1 MKVHADKRSR
11 EVKPAPQAERA
22 AQEAQRAIARQEHR
36 AAKALSFIERER
48 AYIASGYTSA
58 QAWAEANG
66 YGDRQARRLLALGRA
81 LAAAPEL
88 ERKMRSGAVPSD
100 AILAVGKVLCEPSLK
115 LSAAERTA
123 WLERACT
130 QPPRQLREEATKA
143 VEEARQG
150 EATFP
155 MRFLVTAAAKDG
167 FRRSRLLMSMGQ
179 PRQISEGQTFGR
191 LVQDWL
197 AGHDPRLKPLPKR
210 RSGPTR
216 GTRGRYRPKL
226 VDAMVERRS
235 GGTCEICRVR
245 PAVEKIHIR
254 EPHAKGGSREAD
266 NIADGCRE
274 CHVMVDA
281 GIFRFSHFDEQGRPQ
296 WTFHP
301 GPLQQPS
308 VVRERAPP
316 RYAVRRQ
323 TETLVGSAS
332 IPFG

>member
-1 MKVHADKRSR
+1 MKAYADKRSR

-22 AQEAQRAIARQEHR
+22 AQEAQRAIARHEHR
-36 AAKALSFIERER
+36 AAKALAIIESRR

-66 YGDRQARRLLALGRA
+66 YGDSQARRLLALGRA
-81 LAAAPEL
+81 LSAAPEL
-88 ERKMRSGAVPSD
+88 ERKMRSGTVPSD
-100 AILAVGKVLCEPSLK
+100 AVLAVGKVLCEPSLN

-123 WLERACT
+123 WLKRACT
-130 QPPRQLREEATKA
+130 QPPRQLREEATRA

-167 FRRSRLLMSMGQ
+167 FRRSRLLMSKGQ

-197 AGHDPRLKPLPKR
+197 AVHDPRLKPLPKR

-216 GTRGRYRPKL
+216 GTRSRYRPKL
-226 VDAMVERRS
+226 VDAIVERRS
-235 GGTCEICRVR
+235 GGTCEICGVR

-254 EPHAKGGSREAD
+254 EPHAKGGSREVD
-266 NIADGCRE
+266 NLADGCRE

-281 GIFRFSHFDEQGRPQ
+281 DVFRFSQFDEQGRPQ

-301 GPLQQPS
+301 GSLRQPS
-308 VVRERAPP
+308 AVRERAPP
-316 RYAVRRQ
+316 RYAVRRR
-323 TETLVGSAS
+323 TEILVGSAS